1 MPGEAP
7 QRPSLK
13 ILQILRA
20 PVGGLFRHVRDL
32 TEMLAARG
40 HRLGVVVDSIA
51 FDALTERNLEALA
64 AHATLGIHRVAM
76 PRLFGP
82 ADLTAPAKL
91 RGLMARLG
99 IEIVHGHGAKGGF
112 HARLAVGRHP
122 TIPVFYTPHGGVL
135 HYSPRRLPGAVFLLV
150 ERRLMARTEA
160 IFFESEFA
168 RRTWTALVGSPG
180 AAGRLVHNGLREEE
194 FDPVGSSGEFD
205 FVFVGELRALKGL
218 DVLLTALTGLLRP
231 DGKPPRLLV
240 AGDGPDAEVIG
251 VRIVNARMSGQVS
264 LAGAMP
270 ARAAL
275 ARGDCVVVP
284 SRAESLPY
292 VVLEAAAAEKP
303 LIATRV
309 GGIPEIFGPTEAAL
323 VAPDD
328 ADALRAQM
336 QRWLTEAD
344 ELRAEA
350 AQRRRFVRANFDATA
365 MADAIEDGYLR
376 ALDQR

>member
-32 TEMLAARG
+32 TELLAARG

-51 FDALTERNLEALA
+51 FDSLTEASVEALS
-64 AHATLGIHRVAM
+64 AHAALGIHRVAM
-76 PRLFGP
+76 PRLVGP
-82 ADLTAPAKL
+82 ADLTAPGRI
-91 RGLMARLG
+91 RGLIARLG
-99 IEIVHGHGAKGGF
+99 IDIVHGHGAKGGF

-122 TIPVFYTPHGGVL
+122 RIPVFYTPHGGVL
-135 HYSPRRLPGAVFLLV
+135 HYAPRRLPGAAFLFV
-150 ERRLMARTEA
+150 ERRLMARTQA

-168 RRTWTALVGSPG
+168 RRTWSALVGSPG
-180 AAGRLVHNGLREEE
+180 AAARVVHNGLRKEE
-194 FDPVGSSGEFD
+194 FEPVGSSGEFD

-218 DVLLTALTGLLRP
+218 DLLVTALSGLLRP
-231 DGKPPRLLV
+231 DRTPPRLLV
-240 AGDGPDAEVIG
+240 AGDGPDAEAIRVQ
-251 VRIVNARMSGQVS
+251 IVNSRMSAQVS

-270 ARAAL
+270 AREAF

-292 VVLEAAAAEKP
+292 VVLEAAAAQKP

-309 GGIPEIFGPTEAAL
+309 GGIPEIFGPTESCL

-328 ADALRAQM
+328 AGALRAQLR
-336 QRWLTEAD
+336 RWLNDAD

-350 AQRRRFVRANFDATA
+350 AERRRFVGANFDATA
-365 MADAIEDGYLR
+365 MADSIESGYLS
-376 ALDQR
+376 ALGQR